1 MKSDKKSSSH
11 GELFGCCFGGLFLKK
26 IHFSSQE
33 LVYPGEKQQLNE
45 IQEPTD
51 APPIDPPPY
60 SLHDNNAKSHT
71 NSHDFGLL
79 SSPENRSVLNQ
90 LEIRAGGTSNE
101 QYIYDHDKDTTYLLG
116 KLLGKVLAERFDQ
129 INFVN
134 NSFSL
139 GWFCKVFRIEGH
151 KEPTDLCW
159 KDYF

>member
-33 LVYPGEKQQLNE
+33 LVYPGKKQQLNE

-71 NSHDFGLL
+71 NSQDFGFL
-79 SSPENRSVLNQ
+79 SCPENRSELNK

-116 KLLGKVLAERFDQ
+116 KLLGKVLAERF
-129 INFVN
+129 
-134 NSFSL
+134 
-139 GWFCKVFRIEGH
+139 
-151 KEPTDLCW
+151 
-159 KDYF
+159 Y